1 VGFQNLEAADPAL
14 PDRPGAEKKKKHS
27 SGYKIPKFSKQT
39 LPKLYK
45 SWPKGLGSGKNLEE
59 NQLVYFQSQI
69 NTEVL

>member
-14 PDRPGAEKKKKHS
+14 PDTPGVGKKKQS
-27 SGYKIPKFSKQT
+27 WGYKIPKFSKQT

-45 SWPKGLGSGKNLEE
+45 SWSKGLGSGKNLEE
-59 NQLVYFQSQI
+59 NQLVHFQSQI